1 MSEEHIIMYY
11 NNDYDCVVSELKVC
25 KRMLNLAESR
35 LLDNEYRVGPDKHQQ
50 LIDFKE
56 MLEKTER
63 ELFELKTH
71 MKTKVCTTII
81 CSLVLSI
88 Q

>member
-11 NNDYDCVVSELKVC
+11 NNDYDCVVSELKDC

-35 LLDNEYRVGPDKHQQ
+35 LLDNEYRVEPDKHQQ

-71 MKTKVCTTII
+71 MKTKVCIIII
-81 CSLVLSI
+81 C
-88 Q
+88 